1 MSVGVET
8 IKIILGINRRVDLT
22 PSEMTKNLKVTF
34 FPHNNYIDKEIIS
47 FGNKLEATFKELG
60 VKVIPYNNVLKT
72 PSFKNIFKRVF
83 LFFSIYKRVVNSLT
97 IKENQVDFKKTYYR
111 KFWAFVFEKKIRRDI
126 AIISLGEGK
135 EGNLPIDYTT
145 SFKENP
151 IVTILQK
158 NDKIN
163 ESGSFQEHME
173 NALNLFTWNMTNLAV
188 CVDKNSWTVYSFNLS
203 YPNFSIDKDFKK
215 NVLNS
220 LITKIAA
227 PVVPPY
233 LSEFVV
239 QKNDFDVDDTKYKP
253 SLDDL
258 VKSGPLLEKTGLY
271 PAGRKIDSLKFKNYF
286 YRWVGAIHLD
296 ERNGMSYGFV
306 ARQLPTKIPKAE
318 LLENVKD
325 KELADKIRGKEI
337 VEHNSNFFVKI
348 LAQGKELV
356 VEVPEVWVL
365 TSRSGANKTKLDP
378 KKDIIKMGLKN
389 GQMFL
394 SLPKGFESADDY
406 RPSFDTKVILAHAV
420 SNAIFAGVLSYF
432 KPESSFPKIL
442 QNSGFGLAHWHG
454 YIDPKYISKGWAV
467 YGQGNPSV
475 SCSSP
480 QTAMYAFYGKENGII
495 NNVLENNED
504 YKGDIHIEPHH
515 GTNMTFS
522 TLLEL
527 ADFLLSNKDISKLG
541 SEYFSFYNNNQ

>member
-454 YIDPKYISKGWAV
+454 YIDPKYIPRGWV
-467 YGQGNPSV
+467 IYGQGNPSV

-480 QTAMYAFYGKENGII
+480 QTAVYAFYGKENGII